1 MRADLRRDRSASTHG
16 NGNDDEICAFD
27 RGGVGFLDVVGE
39 AELGDAP
46 ARCSGAGGRDDRAC
60 RLLCARG
67 ACNRGA
73 DQAHSDE
80 RNAVENG
87 PAAHLPPMNS
97 RNADTTSRFA
107 SSLPTVMRSAF
118 GSL

>member
-1 MRADLRRDRSASTHG
+1 M
-16 NGNDDEICAFD
+16 CAIVG
-27 RGGVGFLDVVGE
+27 RGVGLLDVVGE
-39 AELGDAP
+39 AALGDAR
-46 ARCSGAGGRDDRAC
+46 ARCRGAGGRDDRAC
-60 RLLCARG
+60 RLLCARD